1 MKTTT
6 TKSFDA
12 VKYMREERDKL
23 SEKLSKMTKEEILD
37 YFRRKKDQSSTKPS
51 A

>member
-6 TKSFDA
+6 EKSFDA
-12 VKYMREERDKL
+12 VKYMREQRDKL
-23 SEKLSKMTKEEILD
+23 SEKLSKMTKEEIVE
-37 YFRRKKDQSSTKPS
+37 YFKHKKLGRSTKPS

>member
-1 MKTTT
+1 MKTT

-12 VKYMREERDKL
+12 VKYMREEREKL
-23 SEKLSKMTKEEILD
+23 SQKLSKMTKEEILD
-37 YFRRKKDQSSTKPS
+37 YFRQRKHQNAVKPS

>member
-1 MKTTT
+1 MKTTI

-12 VKYMREERDKL
+12 VKYQREER
-23 SEKLSKMTKEEILD
+23 EKLSQKLIKMTKEEILD
-37 YFRRKKDQSSTKPS
+37 YFAKTKHQSTVKPG

>member
-6 TKSFDA
+6 DKKFDA
-12 VKYMREERDKL
+12 VKYMREQREKL
-23 SEKLSKMTKEEILD
+23 SEQLSKMTKEEIID
-37 YFRRKKDQSSTKPS
+37 YFRRKKLQNTVKPG